1 MPETNAVP
9 IQCPNCGTQYQT
21 PIRTIIDVGQQ
32 PQLRQAFLAGQVNLA
47 VCPKCRAGGLIEMPL
62 VYHDPAAEF
71 LAVYFPQQLNIPEM
85 AKQKMIGE
93 MTQGLMRSLPAEQ
106 RKGYFLNPRQFMN
119 RQKLM
124 DAILGT
130 MGISQEDLDRQ
141 RKKVKLVEQL
151 AVMADDPKGLAMMIK
166 GQDAQLDYEFF
177 AILADTLNRAQAL
190 GDEKALKQLT
200 MLREKLM
207 EVTSFGKKAAKQQ
220 AAVESLKAVKTPEE
234 FLEQVVAA
242 DPEVVDAFAL
252 AARPLMDYAF
262 FQNLTGRIEAARGPE
277 RDRLTR
283 LRERLVE
290 LTQKM
295 DEAAKATYDEA
306 NGLLQELVS
315 SENPRTAVREHA
327 AELDDT
333 FMAVLSSNLQEA
345 QRRGRK
351 AAFERMAMIYDEIMA
366 MVEEGLPPEVQLI
379 NELLRAPFPEGVRD
393 LLKEHQAELTPE
405 FLEMMDRLAEE
416 MGERETR
423 TPAEAQELAE
433 TAKRLRDIKAQAMLL
448 V

>member
-1 MPETNAVP
+1 
-9 IQCPNCGTQYQT
+9 
-21 PIRTIIDVGQQ
+21 
-32 PQLRQAFLAGQVNLA
+32 
-47 VCPKCRAGGLIEMPL
+47 
-62 VYHDPAAEF
+62 
-71 LAVYFPQQLNIPEM
+71 
-85 AKQKMIGE
+85 
-93 MTQGLMRSLPAEQ
+93 
-106 RKGYFLNPRQFMN
+106 
-119 RQKLM
+119 
-124 DAILGT
+124 
-130 MGISQEDLDRQ
+130 
-141 RKKVKLVEQL
+141 
-151 AVMADDPKGLAMMIK
+151 MMIK